1 MRRLLLG
8 ALAAVALVIAT
19 ATAASAHP
27 LGNFTVNHYLGVT
40 LKPESVDVRVV
51 TDTAEIPTA
60 QQRGEIDV
68 DGDGAL
74 SVTEAAA
81 WAHASCARVER
92 DVSVEVGGAPLRW
105 GITSETFAFV
115 PGAGGLDTGRL
126 ECGLRSAAVIS
137 SAEVVVRDNASRGRI
152 GWHEITVV
160 GSGVELLRSPVP
172 ATSVSDELRHYPGD
186 LLASPLDVRE
196 ARLHVQAG
204 SGDSTYGTFV
214 SAPKAGPFTRAI
226 GVVDKKFTSLVGQ
239 RHATVGSILLTGLLA
254 LLLGAGHA
262 ALPGHGKT
270 IMAAYLA
277 GKRGSVRDAIT
288 VGATVTITHTLGV
301 LLLGLALTVSSALAG
316 DVVTRRLAL
325 LSGII
330 VVGVGVGLLR
340 SALRGGDRGHTHGP
354 GGHSHGPS
362 DHDHPHDHPHPHEH
376 EPAVHHNL
384 GPASGGVALLERTH
398 TSDITVTPRRT
409 RRTGLIGMGV
419 AGGLVPSPSAL
430 VVLLSTIALGRA
442 WLGIVLVVLYGLG
455 MAGALTAVGLL
466 LVRAS
471 DGMQRRFSEPGP
483 MAQRLARA
491 LPVVA
496 AGAVILVGALLTV
509 RAA

>member
-1 MRRLLLG
+1 
-8 ALAAVALVIAT
+8 
-19 ATAASAHP
+19 
-27 LGNFTVNHYLGVT
+27 
-40 LKPESVDVRVV
+40 
-51 TDTAEIPTA
+51 
-60 QQRGEIDV
+60 
-68 DGDGAL
+68 
-74 SVTEAAA
+74 
-81 WAHASCARVER
+81 
-92 DVSVEVGGAPLRW
+92 
-105 GITSETFAFV
+105 
-115 PGAGGLDTGRL
+115 
-126 ECGLRSAAVIS
+126 AAVIS
-137 SAEVVVRDNASRGRI
+137 SAEVVVRDNANRGRI

-160 GSGVELLRSPVP
+160 GGGVELLRSPVP

-340 SALRGGDRGHTHGP
+340 SALRGGDGGHSHGP

-362 DHDHPHDHPHPHEH
+362 DQDHPHDHEHPYDHDHPHDHDHA
-376 EPAVHHNL
+376 PAHHHDL
-384 GPASGGVALLERTH
+384 GPASGSLALLERTH
-398 TSDITVTPRRT
+398 TSDITVTPRPT

-496 AGAVILVGALLTV
+496 AGAVILVGALLTL